1 MSTTGVIL
9 PLDHHRDIRPRWVDF
24 YELLKPRMNL
34 LILGTTF
41 VGYFMAAP
49 QPADAWHILPHV
61 LLGTALCAAGAAI
74 LNQYL
79 ERRQDAL
86 MPRTAGRPL
95 PTGRIS
101 PNQALIL
108 GLLAGALGTIYLL
121 LLVNFLTALGIAGSS
136 VFTLGIVSS
145 RDAGPRAVEVIASMQ

>member
-1 MSTTGVIL
+1 MSSTSVIL
-9 PLDHHRDIRPRWVDF
+9 PLDHRDVRPRWVDF

-41 VGYFMAAP
+41 VGYFMAARRP
-49 QPADAWHILPHV
+49 DAWHVLPHV

-121 LLVNFLTALGIAGSS
+121 LLVNFLTALLGAL
-136 VFTLGIVSS
+136 TL
-145 RDAGPRAVEVIASMQ
+145 ASYV